1 MSTRSDIKRFIA
13 ELRRRRVIKATVA
26 YLVVAWL
33 IIETTSVLFPAV
45 LLPEWTHRLVVIL
58 AGAGIPIVLVLAWVF
73 DISPDGIKVTDESTD
88 SSADADGQ
96 AVERSA
102 APALLPPQADSA
114 IASICL
120 LPFEVRSSDPEDT
133 FIAQGISAEI
143 SSALTNLSG
152 VRVISRILTSAAGE
166 GTDLRELGARFGAQ
180 YVLTGSLGRGGDKI
194 RIIVEL
200 TDASTGSQLWS
211 ESYHRVLDDLL
222 DVEEEIAGAI
232 VGSFGGEQL
241 REQIKKATTG
251 ETKNTT
257 AWSLVHK
264 ARSFILNYTEENLR
278 EAVSLARQAIELDPD
293 YAAAHAALADALTE
307 RITNGLSEDP
317 KAELDEAVRAI
328 DTATAK
334 AADDSFVLK
343 LAGNVLMLAGQHDK
357 AVDCLKRAVEVSPF
371 DLGAWGYLGRALATT
386 DDDSQLTEAENILDR
401 ILEMAPQHPGAG
413 YWWHHKALV
422 STCRGDFANA
432 ISFVKTSLQQQPGLA
447 WAWYLKANAQ
457 ASNGDMQGAQE
468 ALARA
473 EAANDDLSYKEF
485 AAVVERTS
493 ATKGAAER
501 RLDGL
506 ALLGL
511 T

>member
-1 MSTRSDIKRFIA
+1 MSTRFHIKRFID
-13 ELRRRRVIKATVA
+13 ELRRRRVIKASIA
-26 YLVVAWL
+26 YLVVAWAL
-33 IIETTSVLFPAV
+33 IEITSIVFPAV

-58 AGAGIPIVLVLAWVF
+58 AAVGFPVVLVLAWVF
-73 DISPDGIKVTDESTD
+73 DISPDGIKVTDEAAESTAATD
-88 SSADADGQ
+88 AIVADQSAP
-96 AVERSA
+96 
-102 APALLPPQADSA
+102 PALLPPQADSA

-152 VRVISRILTSAAGE
+152 VRVISRIMTSATGE
-166 GTDLRELGARFGAQ
+166 GVDLRELGERFRAQ

-200 TDASTGSQLWS
+200 TDAATGSQLWS

-278 EAVSLARQAIELDPD
+278 EAVSLAREAIELDPD

-317 KAELDEAVRAI
+317 EVEIEEAVGAI
-328 DTATAK
+328 SEATAK
-334 AADDSFVLK
+334 APDDSFVLK
-343 LAGNVLMLAGQHDK
+343 LAGNTWKLAGQHDE
-357 AVDCLKRAVEVSPF
+357 AVDCLKRAVEISPF
-371 DLGAWGYLGRALATT
+371 DLGAWGYLARALATT

-401 ILEMAPQHPGAG
+401 ILEMAPHHPGAG

-422 STCRGDFANA
+422 STCRGDFDNA
-432 ISFVKTSLQQQPGLA
+432 ISFVKTALQQQPALA

-457 ASNGDMQGAQE
+457 ASNGDKQGARE

-473 EAANDDLSYKEF
+473 EAANDNLSYKEF
-485 AAVVERTS
+485 AAVVNRTS
-493 ATKGAAER
+493 ATNAAAER
-501 RLDGL
+501 RLAGL
-506 ALLGL
+506 ASLGL
-511 T
+511 A

>member
-1 MSTRSDIKRFIA
+1 LSTRFHIKRFID
-13 ELRRRRVIKATVA
+13 ELRRRRVIKASIA
-26 YLVVAWL
+26 YLVVAWAL
-33 IIETTSVLFPAV
+33 IEITSVVFPAV

-58 AGAGIPIVLVLAWVF
+58 AAVGFPVVLVLAWVF
-73 DISPDGIKVTDESTD
+73 DISPDGIKVTDEAAESIPATD
-88 SSADADGQ
+88 AKIADQ
-96 AVERSA
+96 SPP
-102 APALLPPQADSA
+102 PALLPPQADSA

-120 LPFEVRSSDPEDT
+120 LPFEVRSSDAEDT

-152 VRVISRILTSAAGE
+152 VRVISRILTSVTAE
-166 GTDLRELGARFGAQ
+166 GIDLRELGERFGAQ

-200 TDASTGSQLWS
+200 MDAATGSQLWS

-278 EAVSLARQAIELDPD
+278 EAVSLAREAIKLDPD

-307 RITNGLSEDP
+307 RITNGLSDDSE
-317 KAELDEAVRAI
+317 AELDEAVGAI
-328 DTATAK
+328 DTATAR
-334 AADDSFVLK
+334 APDDSFVLK
-343 LAGNVLMLAGQHDK
+343 LAGNTWKLAGQHEK
-357 AVDCLKRAVEVSPF
+357 AIDYLKRAVEISPF
-371 DLGAWGYLGRALATT
+371 DLGAWGYLARALAAT
-386 DDDSQLTEAENILDR
+386 DDESQLTEAENILDR
-401 ILEMAPQHPGAG
+401 ILEMAPHHPGAG

-422 STCRGDFANA
+422 STCRGDFDNA
-432 ISFVKTSLQQQPGLA
+432 ILFVKTALQQQPALA

-457 ASNGDMQGAQE
+457 ASNGDKQGARD

-473 EAANDDLSYKEF
+473 EAANDNLSYKEF

-493 ATKGAAER
+493 ATKAAAER
-501 RLDGL
+501 RLAGL
-506 ALLGL
+506 ASLGL
-511 T
+511 A

>member
-1 MSTRSDIKRFIA
+1 MSTRFNIKRFID

-33 IIETTSVLFPAV
+33 IIETTSVVFPAV

-73 DISPDGIKVTDESTD
+73 DISPDGIKVTDDSTKAAAAID
-88 SSADADGQ
+88 GKSA
-96 AVERSA
+96 ERSA
-102 APALLPPQADSA
+102 APTLLPPQADSA

-133 FIAQGISAEI
+133 FVAQGISAEI

-152 VRVISRILTSAAGE
+152 VRVISRILTSVTAEAV
-166 GTDLRELGARFGAQ
+166 DLRELGERFGAQ

-194 RIIVEL
+194 RIIIEL
-200 TDASTGSQLWS
+200 TDAATGSQLWS

-264 ARSFILNYTEENLR
+264 ARSFILNYTAENLR
-278 EAVSLARQAIELDPD
+278 EAVALSRKAIELDPD
-293 YAAAHAALADALTE
+293 YAAAHAALADALSE

-317 KAELDEAVRAI
+317 EAEVEEAVRAI
-328 DTATAK
+328 GEATAR
-334 AADDSFVLK
+334 APDDSFVLK
-343 LAGNVLMLAGQHDK
+343 LAGNTWKLAGQHDK
-357 AVDCLKRAVEVSPF
+357 AVDCLRRAVEISPF

-386 DDDSQLTEAENILDR
+386 DDESQLAEAENILDR
-401 ILEMAPQHPGAG
+401 ILEMAPNHPGAG

-422 STCRGDFANA
+422 STCRGDFDHA
-432 ISFVKTSLQQQPGLA
+432 ISFVKTALQQQPGLA
-447 WAWYLKANAQ
+447 WAWYLKANAL
-457 ASNGDMQGAQE
+457 ASKDDTQGAEE

-473 EAANDDLSYKEF
+473 KAANDDLSYKEF

-493 ATKGAAER
+493 ATKGAVER
-501 RLDGL
+501 RLR
-506 ALLGL
+506 GL
-511 T
+511 TSLDLA

>member
-1 MSTRSDIKRFIA
+1 MNTKSGIKRFFD

-33 IIETTSVLFPAV
+33 VIETTSVLFPAV

-73 DISPDGIKVTDESTD
+73 DISTDGIKVTDEST
-88 SSADADGQ
+88 
-96 AVERSA
+96 ESA
-102 APALLPPQADSA
+102 ATGDKRVAGQSQPPALLPPQADSA

-120 LPFEVRSSDPEDT
+120 LPFEVRSSDPEDA

-152 VRVISRILTSAAGE
+152 VRVISRILTSATGE
-166 GTDLRELGARFGAQ
+166 GTDFRDLGERLGAQ

-200 TDASTGSQLWS
+200 TDTATGSQLWS
-211 ESYHRVLDDLL
+211 DSYHRVLDDLL

-241 REQIKKATTG
+241 REQIKRATTG
-251 ETKNTT
+251 ETKSAT

-264 ARSFILNYTEENLR
+264 ARSFILNYNEENLR
-278 EAVSLARQAIELDPD
+278 EAVSLARQAIELDTD

-317 KAELDEAVRAI
+317 VAELDEAVRAI

-343 LAGNVLMLAGQHDK
+343 LAGNVWKLAGQHEK
-357 AVDCLKRAVEVSPF
+357 AIDCLKRAVEVSPF

-386 DDDSQLTEAENILDR
+386 DDESQLTEAENILDR
-401 ILEMAPQHPGAG
+401 ILEMAPHHPGAG

-422 STCRGDFANA
+422 STCRGDFDNA
-432 ISFVKTSLQQQPGLA
+432 VSFVKTALQQQPGLA

-457 ASNGDMQGAQE
+457 ASNGDEQGARE

-473 EAANDDLSYKEF
+473 EAANDNLSYREF
-485 AAVVERTS
+485 VAVVEKTS
-493 ATKGAAER
+493 ATEGAAER
-501 RLDGL
+501 RLAGL
-506 ALLGL
+506 ASLGL